1 MLMLWQLVLA
11 IQGCFLLD
19 QMGRLYYIS
28 SLGMPLVLLVINLL
42 LHRLKSGSMLVMLE
56 PIHMMCEPW
65 LLLYP

>member
-28 SLGMPLVLLVINLL
+28 SLGIPLVLLVVNLFL
-42 LHRLKSGSMLVMLE
+42 N
-56 PIHMMCEPW
+56 
-65 LLLYP
+65 